1 MADFLKEALQL
12 EEQVVAWRRHIHQ
25 NAEIGC
31 ELPKTATYVESV
43 LDSLEIQ
50 HRRFFGC
57 GVAAWIGEGER
68 TVMLRADM
76 DALPGNETSGLPYA
90 SST

>member
-50 HRRFFGC
+50 HRRFFRLWSCCVDWRG
-57 GVAAWIGEGER
+57 
-68 TVMLRADM
+68 
-76 DALPGNETSGLPYA
+76 
-90 SST
+90 